1 MLKAFKYQVYPTEE
15 QKTSMDKHFGCSRF
29 IYNWAL
35 DKKIKAYQ
43 QDQTKLSCFELIN
56 SLPEL
61 KKQNP
66 WLTEVYSQCLQMS
79 IRNLDNAFTSFFR
92 KNNKFP
98 QFKSK
103 HKSKQSCQYPQG
115 ISVDF
120 DNNSISFP
128 KIGNVIAIL
137 HRQFK
142 GKIKTATL
150 SKTATGK
157 YFISILVDN
166 HIANPKKVEV
176 KEETTIG
183 IDVGIK
189 TFATISNGAKI
200 DNPKFLKQSEQRLKV
215 LQKRLSKKKLNSKNR
230 KESKLLVAKQ
240 HEKVT
245 NQRNDFLHKLSYNL
259 VNENQV
265 TMIVCEDLN
274 VKGMMNNHKLAKS
287 ISDVAWNRFNS
298 FLEYKC
304 DWYGKTYSQIG
315 RFDASSKICNVCGFT
330 NHALTLKDRSWICPS
345 CKVEHDRD
353 ENASINIKKFG
364 YIRFLGTGIES
375 KQSPSER
382 LSVSSER

>member
-15 QKTSMDKHFGCSRF
+15 QKSSMDKHFGCSRF

-43 QDQTKLSCFELIN
+43 QDQNKISCFELIN
-56 SLPEL
+56 SLPKL
-61 KKQNP
+61 KEEHE
-66 WLTEVYSQCLQMS
+66 WLSEVYSQCLQMS

-115 ISVDF
+115 INVDF
-120 DNNSISFP
+120 ENNQIFFP
-128 KIGNVIAIL
+128 KIGKVKSVL
-137 HRQFK
+137 HRKFE

-150 SKTATGK
+150 SKSSTNK
-157 YFISILVDN
+157 YFISILVDDSEERPN
-166 HIANPKKVEV
+166 KVIITEN
-176 KEETTIG
+176 TTIG

-189 TFATISNGAKI
+189 TFATISNGKKV
-200 DNPKFLKQSEQRLKV
+200 DNPKFLKQSEKRLSI
-215 LQKRLSKKKLNSKNR
+215 LQKRLSKKKLDSKNR
-230 KESKLLVAKQ
+230 KEAKLLVAER

-245 NQRNDFLHKLSYNL
+245 NQRNDFLHKLSYSL
-259 VNENQV
+259 VSENQV
-265 TMIVCEDLN
+265 AMIVCEDLN
-274 VKGMMNNHKLAKS
+274 IKGMMKNHKLAKS
-287 ISDVAWNRFNS
+287 ISDVSWNRFNS

-330 NHALTLKDRSWICPS
+330 NNNLTLKDRSWDCSS
-345 CKVEHDRD
+345 CKTTHDRD

-364 YIRFLGTGIES
+364 YIRFLGTVIEL
-375 KQSPSER
+375 KQSPSEQ
-382 LSVSSER
+382 LNISSER